1 MVVLEKVVEVALS
14 LLITLIAI
22 SLLLFRDW
30 GSLLR
35 ALVLM
40 LCAIIALSAP
50 ENGVTGCWVTRAR
63 LTREHSLAQLDQA
76 DLALTALHVG
86 LGDKFIAV
94 LRGTLTQRNLQLFK
108 LMGVRRVCLVAFE
121 AEGEVFALGA
131 VEPIH
136 LLRDGIHALVA
147 AKPEVVPIV
156 NQLVLSCL
164 VRFLTHFLANLILV
178 ISLDLL
184 FIFAV
189 VVSIWVHLVLLVLK
203 QLQVD
208 GLVAFDLVFIPVAHI
223 IIILIVE

>member
-1 MVVLEKVVEVALS
+1 MSSMVMLICFSMFMMNANSNSNFMFMMNVDLASPYPWFFMTVLV
-14 LLITLIAI
+14 IAGLVYKISSNHGAQNGIIILTILVIAGLTYNQQAQNGFQNLI
-22 SLLLFRDW
+22 SLSNQGLLPSSESKSHDYF
-30 GSLLR
+30 
-35 ALVLM
+35 
-40 LCAIIALSAP
+40 
-50 ENGVTGCWVTRAR
+50 
-63 LTREHSLAQLDQA
+63 
-76 DLALTALHVG
+76 
-86 LGDKFIAV
+86 
-94 LRGTLTQRNLQLFK
+94 
-108 LMGVRRVCLVAFE
+108 
-121 AEGEVFALGA
+121 
-131 VEPIH
+131 VEPKTT
-136 LLRDGIHALVA
+136 APP
-147 AKPEVVPIV
+147 KPEVVPIV